1 MTENE
6 INAWQVA
13 VEISEMSVVTVLV
26 IRIFLVPGGQV
37 TDFWEPSPG
46 SDVVCNCAWVTDYVV
61 ESGFSLALLAIEVKP
76 PCKSWSMTVVVAG
89 IEITIDVHRQAL
101 VNETCS

>member
-1 MTENE
+1 
-6 INAWQVA
+6 VA

-37 TDFWEPSPG
+37 MDFWEPSPG

-76 PCKSWSMTVVVAG
+76 WSMTVVVAG

-101 VNETCS
+101 ENETCS